1 MFSSA
6 GGVLSMQSLLYVCF
20 SFILIRFFRTA
31 AGIGAGSAPLAAG
44 LNWVIKDGLGQFGG
58 VVFATYFK
66 FSIFSLFLLFQ

>member
-1 MFSSA
+1 
-6 GGVLSMQSLLYVCF
+6 MQSLLYARF
-20 SFILIRFFRTA
+20 SFLLIQFFRTA

-66 FSIFSLFLLFQ
+66 FSIFSLFLLFR